1 MGNFISLSWCLF
13 GSTPIEFMKGP
24 YYNRHA
30 AVYVYCP
37 GSSSSLYVRSIE
49 YEESLRHHT
58 HRHTH
63 LLFESK
69 REKQLGDTGDVERRR
84 SYLDVNAYL
93 PRTVTTIKFFLSHRH
108 SHVKRRPM

>member
-1 MGNFISLSWCLF
+1 VCVLPRIIFISLRAV
-13 GSTPIEFMKGP
+13 
-24 YYNRHA
+24 NRIR
-30 AVYVYCP
+30 
-37 GSSSSLYVRSIE
+37 GISSPS
-49 YEESLRHHT
+49 HT
-58 HRHTH
+58 FAIHTH

-93 PRTVTTIKFFLSHRH
+93 PRTVTIIKFFLSHRH